1 MQVTTAFA
9 TAGAALAAAALAF
22 TLRRACTGTA
32 DRAAELRACI
42 LLHLVASTATA
53 VACGTFASGAQSW
66 QSSDGNTVALTA
78 GFALAA
84 VATLLHVVACA
95 ALLTLAADCCS
106 PGAGRVRAVI
116 CSGARDEQHAQ
127 LLYCHHTPSCVP
139 LPC

>member
-66 QSSDGNTVALTA
+66 QSSDGTTVALTA
-78 GFALAA
+78 G
-84 VATLLHVVACA
+84 VGGLLQPWGG
-95 ALLTLAADCCS
+95 
-106 PGAGRVRAVI
+106 PGACG
-116 CSGARDEQHAQ
+116 H
-127 LLYCHHTPSCVP
+127 LLWGER
-139 LPC
+139 